1 MKSLLIVSVMAA
13 LAGSLSVATSAQ
25 AGECPTGKMA
35 AGSVTTGPM
44 AGKAVTDTE
53 LNAVKLGTEIKGLD
67 NRRLRLRRLVVQ
79 PGGIVPWHSHTD
91 RPALIMT
98 VSGQIVEH
106 RSTCSVGIVHNAGDV
121 TQEVKGVMHW
131 WQNNGKVPAVLIAA
145 DIKNDVDPA
154 ATDHM

>member
-1 MKSLLIVSVMAA
+1 MKSLLIVSALAA
-13 LAGSLSVATSAQ
+13 LAAPLAVSTNAQ
-25 AGECPTGKMA
+25 AGECPAGKMM
-35 AGSVTTGPM
+35 AGAVATGPK
-44 AGKAVTDTE
+44 APNAVTDTE
-53 LNAVKLGTEIKGLD
+53 LNAVKLGTEINGLD

-106 RSTCSVGIVHNAGDV
+106 RSTCSVGIVHKAGDV